1 MSGFW
6 LLVPFLS
13 VRFGL
18 LSLLNREAVGR
29 AARFAPM
36 RGGEKAAYWIY
47 QLSNAALLLYLPFL
61 RVRAAGSLPFFAGL
75 MCYLGGL
82 ALCAASMAGFA
93 APSGGGLRTGG
104 VYRFS
109 RNPMYVSYFLCFA
122 GMALLV
128 RSAAL
133 AAIVLVFQVSAH
145 WIILAEERWCLETFG
160 AAYQRYAR
168 RVRRY
173 L

>member
-1 MSGFW
+1 MKKMS
-6 LLVPFLS
+6 LPMQILIALVL
-13 VRFGL
+13 GI
-18 LSLLNREAVGR
+18 AVGL
-29 AARFAPM
+29 
-36 RGGEKAAYWIY
+36 I
-47 QLSNAALLLYLPFL
+47 
-61 RVRAAGSLPFFAGL
+61 
-75 MCYLGGL
+75 CYFGGL
-82 ALCAASMAGFA
+82 IFCAASMAGFA

-104 VYRFS
+104 IYRLS

-133 AAIVLVFQVSAH
+133 TGIVLVFPVSAH

-160 AAYQRYAR
+160 AAYQHYAR

>member
-47 QLSNAALLLYLPFL
+47 QLSNAALFLYLPLL
-61 RVRAAGSLPFFAGL
+61 RVRTEQALPLFAGL
-75 MCYLGGL
+75 ICYLAGL
-82 ALCAASMAGFA
+82 VLCAASIAGFA
-93 APSGGGLRTGG
+93 APSGGGLCTKGI
-104 VYRFS
+104 YRFS

-133 AAIVLVFQVSAH
+133 TGIVLVFQVSAH

-160 AAYQRYAR
+160 AAYQHYAR

>member
-1 MSGFW
+1 MNGLW
-6 LLVPFLS
+6 LLVPFMLI
-13 VRFGL
+13 RFGL
-18 LSLLNREAVGR
+18 LAVLSREAVVR
-29 AARFAPM
+29 AAHFAPAV
-36 RGGEKAAYWIY
+36 GGERVACWIY
-47 QLSNAALLLYLPFL
+47 QLSNAALFLYLPFL
-61 RVRAAGSLPFFAGL
+61 RVRTEQALPLFVGL
-75 MCYLGGL
+75 ICYLGGL
-82 ALCAASMAGFA
+82 VLCAASIAGFA
-93 APSGGGLRTGG
+93 APSGGSLCTKGI
-104 VYRFS
+104 YRFS

-133 AAIVLVFQVSAH
+133 TGIVLVFQVSAH

>member
-1 MSGFW
+1 MNGLW
-6 LLVPFLS
+6 LLLPFLLI
-13 VRFGL
+13 RFGL
-18 LSLLNREAVGR
+18 LAIFSREAVGR
-29 AARFAPM
+29 AAHFAPM
-36 RGGEKAAYWIY
+36 AGGERAACWVY

-133 AAIVLVFQVSAH
+133 AAIVLVFQASAH

-160 AAYQRYAR
+160 ADYRRYAE

>member
-1 MSGFW
+1 MNGLW
-6 LLVPFLS
+6 LLVPFMLI
-13 VRFGL
+13 RFGL
-18 LSLLNREAVGR
+18 LAILSREAVGR
-29 AARFAPM
+29 AAHFAPTV
-36 RGGEKAAYWIY
+36 GGERAAYWVY
-47 QLSNAALLLYLPFL
+47 QLSNAALFLYLPFL
-61 RVRAAGSLPFFAGL
+61 RVRTEQALPLFVGL
-75 MCYLGGL
+75 ICYFGGL
-82 ALCAASMAGFA
+82 IFCAASMAGFA

-104 VYRFS
+104 IYRLS

-133 AAIVLVFQVSAH
+133 AGIVLVFQLSAH

-160 AAYQRYAR
+160 AAYQHYAR

>member
-1 MSGFW
+1 MNGLW
-6 LLVPFLS
+6 LLLPFLLI
-13 VRFGL
+13 RFGL
-18 LSLLNREAVGR
+18 LAIFSREAVGR
-29 AARFAPM
+29 AAHFAPM
-36 RGGEKAAYWIY
+36 AGGERAACWVY

-61 RVRAAGSLPFFAGL
+61 RVRTEHALPLFVGLACYLAGL
-75 MCYLGGL
+75 V
-82 ALCAASMAGFA
+82 LCAASIAGFA
-93 APSGGGLRTGG
+93 APSGGGLCTKGI
-104 VYRFS
+104 YRFS

-133 AAIVLVFQVSAH
+133 TGIVLVFQVSAH

-160 AAYQRYAR
+160 ADYRRYAE

>member
-1 MSGFW
+1 MNGLW
-6 LLVPFLS
+6 LLLPFLLI
-13 VRFGL
+13 RFGL
-18 LSLLNREAVGR
+18 LAIFSREAVGR
-29 AARFAPM
+29 AAHFAPM
-36 RGGEKAAYWIY
+36 AGGERAACWVY

-61 RVRAAGSLPFFAGL
+61 RVRTEQALPLFAGL
-75 MCYLGGL
+75 ICYLAGL
-82 ALCAASMAGFA
+82 VLCAASIAGFA
-93 APSGGGLRTGG
+93 APSGGGLCTKGI
-104 VYRFS
+104 YRFS

-133 AAIVLVFQVSAH
+133 TGIVLVFQVSAH

-160 AAYQRYAR
+160 AAYQHYAR